1 MNYYL
6 RYVHKREDMHPR
18 IREIF
23 DSRIYSRQF
32 LDLYESMA
40 KAYTADCIEQLYSEA
55 SAGSSPLSFSEMNAR
70 VAAFNNEL
78 INRATWIREDY
89 RDNKGYS
96 SPGLTRGC
104 KKIIEACVKD
114 YLRAVQLVNHSIKP
128 QLV

>member
-1 MNYYL
+1 ML
-6 RYVHKREDMHPR
+6 PA
-18 IREIF
+18 IRELF
-23 DSRIYSRQF
+23 SKQIYSRQF

-40 KAYTADCIEQLYSEA
+40 QAYTGDCIEQLYEELSVRQ
-55 SAGSSPLSFSEMNAR
+55 SPLSFSEINAR

-104 KKIIEACVKD
+104 KKIITQCVKD
-114 YLRAVQLVNHSIKP
+114 YLRATELACRSRMATYQV
-128 QLV
+128 

>member
-1 MNYYL
+1 ML
-6 RYVHKREDMHPR
+6 PQ

-23 DSRIYSRQF
+23 ASRIYSRQF

-40 KAYTADCIEQLYSEA
+40 KTYTGDCIEQLYAEL
-55 SAGSSPLSFSEMNAR
+55 SSGVILSFSEINAR

-104 KKIIEACVKD
+104 KKIIANCVKE
-114 YLRAVQLVNHSIKP
+114 YLRALELSGRSGTNR
-128 QLV
+128 